1 MIKLTVHESVEAAL
15 QKAFPKPAAAAKRAL
30 AKYIGVVESML
41 FDALQHGQTPEQ
53 RKLGLYEISLEQL
66 ANKGGQIGPKKIRV
80 HKWLSDNDWDIVQT
94 VIKGSKFSGQNSQV
108 KLTSLVTV
116 QNNLQVPA
124 ASLSAATTDEEIDAY
139 LSGDDVSNIALFDHL
154 YPEYNL
160 EWREDKLRQ
169 LFDWVPVDIESV
181 KAYVYWL
188 ETESKMIQG
197 PKKDLAL
204 RQALSIL
211 GIAAVTKGYYLQRK
225 KPSPFGRT
233 YYEGTSVQNV
243 NKELRRAM
251 LGNCWEYDIRSS
263 VVAWKMGY
271 ARGYLAASGLDQD
284 LKKSFPA
291 TLLYLEDKADFMA
304 TVRHYVFPESSP
316 VPKDLRPKLLK
327 QAFTAISFGARQ
339 TAKGWLDASGNW
351 TNPALVE
358 ILQNADDRMRFLS
371 DDIVKS
377 FIKEQNILDNYLYDL
392 LKKFHPELLLEKYLQ
407 TDSGRPSKAKVMAYL
422 YQHGETHVMDIVRQ
436 VALAN
441 GHIPIANVHDAI
453 FFKRRLGV
461 ELKSEIEWQM
471 RQQTGNPYWHLT
483 PKQLERY
490 KPRSLNAE
498 HEQKEHKARIAA
510 EEKAAKGYFSQ
521 SNFLTN
527 IVIP

>member
-316 VPKDLRPKLLK
+316 VPKELRPKLLK

-471 RQQTGNPYWHLT
+471 REQTGNPYWHLT
-483 PKQLERY
+483 PKQIERY
-490 KPRSLNAE
+490 TPRSLNAKRE
-498 HEQKEHKARIAA
+498 EQEHKDRMAIEQARAVA
-510 EEKAAKGYFSQ
+510 YYSGLKP
-521 SNFLTN
+521 
-527 IVIP
+527 V